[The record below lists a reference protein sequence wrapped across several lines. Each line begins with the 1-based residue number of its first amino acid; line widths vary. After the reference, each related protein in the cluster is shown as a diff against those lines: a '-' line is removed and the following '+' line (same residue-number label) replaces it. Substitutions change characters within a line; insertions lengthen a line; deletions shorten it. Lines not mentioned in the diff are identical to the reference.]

1 MALVRTIIVK
11 LKDMKTSF
19 FTRSIVKGAP
29 SLWKMGISLG
39 TLWILLMT
47 ATGAQAQT
55 DGGTLVL
62 IDAMTNEPI
71 VGVAYE
77 YGQQRGS
84 SNLEGVIELDSW
96 EANESESSSR
106 GNAVPMLALSHIRY
120 GTHQFS
126 GDRLNALF
134 EEGSVRLHPKNHS
147 MSGVTVMAVR
157 NSPSDRSVLT
167 PTMEQ
172 QLSHDAGEVLTSVNG
187 ISSIRKSGSYGSD
200 PVIRGAMSDQLTITM
215 DQGAQ
220 AIAACPN
227 RMDPPTSQIPMNT
240 VSSIEIVK
248 GPYALRY
255 GHSYGGVIRFISDE
269 MPFSEEPSWS
279 GRSTIGV
286 ESNGFQRQS
295 EGMIAYSSS
304 KFALQLFGSAA
315 GSDSYSNG
323 AGVELPTAYERTS
336 IGTRM
341 SIALHSQVELSIAAH
356 HNKAVDTDFASLGMD
371 LISDET
377 TVAQGKLRFFPADH
391 TQGGHQWLDV
401 SGYYT
406 FVDHL
411 MSNENR
417 GGMKMMDMATE
428 AETQTYGFRVE
439 GMSLNGGSHL
449 MYGADLHGE
458 TIDGLRTRTMLM
470 GPMAGM
476 TMSDS
481 PWQESSRLAGSV
493 FVENRWMSDV
503 DEFRVTGRLGFV
515 DSKISQ
521 PSQRFE
527 SLVSEL
533 DGGVMLEP
541 GLSFGWIRNVDN
553 DLELSVWTG
562 FTTRAPSVIESYINS
577 YPVGV
582 DPYEVLGTPTLD
594 PEKNLQADVILTK
607 NTPNVTWMLN
617 GFVSHQF
624 DVISSRIDPSVMPVS
639 MMSPGVRR
647 MTNID
652 RARFVG
658 ADVMAQGFI
667 GASLSGSI
675 AASYVWAQDLERD
688 EPMPEIAPFE
698 VNLGLEGYLFG
709 AQVVP
714 SVDIRLVGEQDR
726 VSPEYGEA
734 ITQGFWTADV
744 GVRWLLSSRFT
755 FDVGVH
761 NVMDE
766 LYSEHLYRKVSG
778 TQERLTAPGRSFEAK
793 LSVQF

>member
-1 MALVRTIIVK
+1 MLVVATMLMISGMA
-11 LKDMKTSF
+11 
-19 FTRSIVKGAP
+19 
-29 SLWKMGISLG
+29 MGTTFG
-39 TLWILLMT
+39 TTMGT
-47 ATGAQAQT
+47 AAFAQSN
-55 DGGTLVL
+55 GGTLT
-62 IDAMTNEPI
+62 IFDAMTDEPI
-71 VGVAYE
+71 VGVAFE
-77 YGQQRGS
+77 YGDQQGS
-84 SNLEGVIELDSW
+84 SNLEGVVELRSW
-96 EANESESSSR
+96 VSKEAVSDEQNTSPS
-106 GNAVPMLALSHIRY
+106 LLLSHIRY
-120 GTHQFS
+120 GTHQFT
-126 GDRLNALF
+126 GDRLQALF
-134 EEGSVRLHPKNHS
+134 DEGEVRLHPKNHS
-147 MSGVTVMAVR
+147 MAGVTVMAVR

-172 QLSHDAGEVLTSVNG
+172 HLSHDAGEVLTSVNG
-187 ISSIRKSGSYGSD
+187 VSSIRKSGSYGSD

-220 AIAACPN
+220 AVAACPN

-240 VSSIEIVK
+240 VSSIEVVK

-269 MPFSEEPSWS
+269 MPFSETPSWS

-295 EGMIAYSSS
+295 EGMIAYSS
-304 KFALQLFGSAA
+304 KTLALQLFGSAA

-323 AGVELPTAYERTS
+323 DGVELPTSYERTS

-341 SIALHSQVELSIAAH
+341 ALALHNQVELSIAAH
-356 HNKAVDTDFASLGMD
+356 HNRAVDTDFASLGMD

-377 TVAQGKLRFFPADH
+377 TVAQGKLRFYPEDR
-391 TQGGHQWLDV
+391 TQLGHQWFDV

-417 GGMKMMDMATE
+417 GEPKMMDMATA
-428 AETQTYGFRVE
+428 AETQTYGARLE
-439 GMSLNGGSHL
+439 GMSHNATVHL

-458 TIDGLRTRTMLM
+458 AIDGLRTREMLM

-476 TMSDS
+476 VMTDS
-481 PWQESSRLAGSV
+481 PWQESRRLAGSV
-493 FVENRWMSDV
+493 FLETRWMNNL
-503 DEFRVTGRLGFV
+503 DEVRITGRLGFV
-515 DSKISQ
+515 DSEIED
-521 PSQRFE
+521 PSDRFT

-533 DGGVMLEP
+533 DGGVYLEP
-541 GLSFGWIRNVDN
+541 GVSLGWIRELDN
-553 DLELSVWTG
+553 NLELSLWSG

-582 DPYEVLGTPTLD
+582 DPYEVLGTPSLD
-594 PEKNLQADVILTK
+594 PEKNLQADIILTK
-607 NTPNVTWMLN
+607 NAPRVTWMLN
-617 GFVSHQF
+617 GFVSQQF

-652 RARFVG
+652 RARFIG
-658 ADVMAQGFI
+658 ADVMAQGFL
-667 GASLSGSI
+667 GSSMSGSI
-675 AASYVWAQDLERD
+675 AASYVWAKDLERD

-698 VNLGLEGYLFG
+698 VNVGIEGYLLG

-714 SVDIRLVGEQDR
+714 SLDVRIVGEQDR

-734 ITQGFWTADV
+734 VTQGFWTADV
-744 GVRWLLSSRFT
+744 GVRWLMNSRFT
-755 FDVGVH
+755 LDVGVH

-778 TQERLTAPGRSFEAK
+778 TQDRLTAPGRSFEAK
-793 LSVQF
+793 VSVQF